1 MAIIIHR
8 IAKAKE
14 ILGISRSTFYA
25 QVSQGLI
32 TKPIHVGLRAVGWLS
47 NEIEAILNARIVG
60 KNEAEIKTLVLTLQ
74 NQRTSK
80 LEI

>member
-1 MAIIIHR
+1 MAIIIQR

-47 NEIEAILNARIVG
+47 NEIEAILNARIEG
-60 KNEAEIKTLVLTLQ
+60 KNEAEIKALVLNLQ
-74 NQRTSK
+74 SQRTSK